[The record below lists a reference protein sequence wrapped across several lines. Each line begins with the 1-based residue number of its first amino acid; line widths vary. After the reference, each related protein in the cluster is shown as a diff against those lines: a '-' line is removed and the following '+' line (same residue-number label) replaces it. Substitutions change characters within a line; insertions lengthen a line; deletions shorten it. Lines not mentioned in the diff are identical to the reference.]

1 MKHLMVTLLFFYTFS
16 TAQASALKLGQNDAH
31 DTTFLSVEQALRPT
45 IQSDDSNL
53 YLEIAITDQC
63 CYLYQKS
70 LSVESKTNGI
80 QMGLSTLPEGIE
92 KEDEVFGPM
101 IVYED
106 NVAVTIPRPAAASQF
121 DFVLHYQG
129 CAKSGFCYPPISQ
142 TYHVDNMVITAIDGE
157 PTAIPI
163 TASPSQIIQNAP
175 LTPAHFDFFAFLK
188 YFTIGLLLALTPCV
202 LPMLPILSGI
212 ILGQKDIGWKKSLG
226 ISLSYVLAM
235 SVTYA
240 FAGILAAT
248 LGVSLQGMLQTPWV
262 IGSFALLLVLM
273 ALWLF
278 DVINLSGLNHLY
290 NKIEPWTRQR
300 RWANAY
306 VSAAIM
312 GVLATL
318 IASPCVTAP
327 LVGVLSYIAQTQD
340 RLHGGLALFSM
351 GLGLG
356 VPLLLVAVLG
366 PQILPK
372 KGAWMQQVSHAFGA
386 MLIGLAIYLL
396 ERVLP
401 GQITLALWALWFVW
415 ISFLLGIHRKN
426 ASFYGSRLATL
437 AFMYGLLLGVGVF
450 HQETTLDYPLRILRA
465 SQPITTATTATT
477 ATTFIKVTD
486 LNALQAHLLD
496 AKAKQQP
503 VLLDFYADWCVSC
516 QHMEQYFHDP
526 EISQHL
532 ASWKRLQ
539 VDLSTLSPEIRQI
552 MAEYQ
557 VIAPPTFIFYDAS
570 GNHLS
575 QITKVGEVTK
585 GEFYQLLKTIHS
597 L

>member
-1 MKHLMVTLLFFYTFS
+1 MKHLTITLLFLCAFT
-16 TAQASALKLGQNDAH
+16 TAQASALKLGQQDAH
-31 DTTFLSVEQALRPT
+31 DTTFLSVEQAFIPRMEA
-45 IQSDDSNL
+45 DASNL
-53 YLEIAITDQC
+53 YLEIAITNQC

-70 LSVESKTNGI
+70 LNVESKTDGI
-80 QMGLSTLPEGIE
+80 QVALPTLPVGIE

-106 NVAVTIPRPAAASQF
+106 TLAVTIPRPAAAAQF

-129 CAKSGFCYPPISQ
+129 CAKSGFCYPPVSQ
-142 TYHVDNMVITAIDGE
+142 AYHVDKTIITAID
-157 PTAIPI
+157 A
-163 TASPSQIIQNAP
+163 ASATTMHTTPLHPAP
-175 LTPAHFDFFAFLK
+175 QHAALTPAHFDFFAFLK

-212 ILGQKDIGWKKSLG
+212 ILGQKNIGWKRSLG

-240 FAGILAAT
+240 AAGILAAT

-278 DVINLSGLNHLY
+278 EVINLSGLNHLY

-366 PQILPK
+366 PQVLPK
-372 KGAWMQQVSHAFGA
+372 KGAWMQQISHAFGV

-401 GQITLALWALWFVW
+401 GQITLGLWALWCIW
-415 ISFLLGIHRKN
+415 ISYLLGIYRNN
-426 ASFYGSRLATL
+426 ASFYGSRLGTL
-437 AFMYGLLLGVGVF
+437 ALVYGLLLGVGVF
-450 HQETTLDYPLRILRA
+450 HQETSPGYPLRML
-465 SQPITTATTATT
+465 QPNQVTTVTSE
-477 ATTFIKVTD
+477 FVRVTD
-486 LNALQAHLLD
+486 LQSLQAHLLD
-496 AKAKQQP
+496 AKSRQQP
-503 VLLDFYADWCVSC
+503 VFLDFYADWCVAC
-516 QHMEQYFHDP
+516 QHMERYFQDP
-526 EISQHL
+526 QISAQL

-539 VDLSTLSPEIRQI
+539 VDLSTLTPEIRQI
-552 MAEYQ
+552 MTEYQ
-557 VIAPPTFIFYDAS
+557 VIAPPTFIFYDAN
-570 GNHLS
+570 GNYLS
-575 QITKVGEVTK
+575 QNSVVGEITKE
-585 GEFYQLLKTIHS
+585 QLQQVLQT
-597 L
+597 LNAL